1 MTYCEACWN
10 KVGPHRT
17 GKLGPGGIPHE
28 KTDQSVADKLR
39 ATLESCPDDLEQEEL
54 FRNDEHTAWFGV
66 IKDESGD
73 SIFYDYGRYA
83 DIMTEI
89 SKSRSPRE
97 RHSSRFPGLVSF
109 VGETGAGKSTL
120 VKVLIQLSEL
130 GSDDHQTPIIGS
142 IQDQNV
148 PTSGDVHL
156 YTDPKTFLSDNPI
169 LYADCEGLAGGQRE
183 PKGSRSK
190 FLIRMPGKAH
200 GKSYVERSKTTKSF
214 EANHRRLRHSEREI
228 KWATTSETQSR
239 QFWVTQLYPR
249 LLYTFSDVIVFV
261 LRNPRVIENVVER
274 LIEWAA
280 AALEM
285 SSNQPVLPH
294 AIIALNASELNLDP
308 KQWDATFATK
318 WLITS
323 FEGNLSNNATF
334 KKHAQIWRNR
344 GREINTVEDL
354 LLSYY
359 SSVTVVRIPTNGRPK
374 LMKDQMGVLYEQI
387 ALSIYAAKKSKR
399 DLRML
404 LDGEELQTYLQF
416 AFDHFSNNLDQAF
429 DFVQASFIYNP
440 IPSDFAGNI
449 LKLAVGMMEI

>member
-1 MTYCEACWN
+1 
-10 KVGPHRT
+10 
-17 GKLGPGGIPHE
+17 
-28 KTDQSVADKLR
+28 
-39 ATLESCPDDLEQEEL
+39 
-54 FRNDEHTAWFGV
+54 
-66 IKDESGD
+66 
-73 SIFYDYGRYA
+73 
-83 DIMTEI
+83 
-89 SKSRSPRE
+89 
-97 RHSSRFPGLVSF
+97 
-109 VGETGAGKSTL
+109 
-120 VKVLIQLSEL
+120 
-130 GSDDHQTPIIGS
+130 
-142 IQDQNV
+142 
-148 PTSGDVHL
+148 
-156 YTDPKTFLSDNPI
+156 
-169 LYADCEGLAGGQRE
+169 
-183 PKGSRSK
+183 
-190 FLIRMPGKAH
+190 MPGKAH